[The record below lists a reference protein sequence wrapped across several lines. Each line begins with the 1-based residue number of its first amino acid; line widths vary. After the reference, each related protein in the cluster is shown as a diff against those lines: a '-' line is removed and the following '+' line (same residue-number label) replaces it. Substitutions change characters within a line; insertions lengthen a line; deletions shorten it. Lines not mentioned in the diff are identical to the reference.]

1 MTGSV
6 FLGQFEQMVMLTL
19 MQLGQDAHAITIRR
33 YLAEQAGHKVT
44 RGALYRT
51 LDRLESKGYI
61 DVETDEPTPERGGYS
76 RRRFF
81 VTKRGLAALKASHTA
96 LHVLSRGLDTVLRGP

>member
-1 MTGSV
+1 MTGSA

-19 MQLGQDAHAITIRR
+19 MQLRHDAHAITIRR
-33 YLAEQAGHKVT
+33 YLAEEAGHKVT

-61 DVETDEPTPERGGYS
+61 DFETDGPTPERGGYS

-81 VTKRGLAALKASHTA
+81 VTNSGLAALRASHGA
-96 LHVLSRGLDTVLRGP
+96 LHALSRGLEMVLREP

>member
-1 MTGSV
+1 MTGSA

-19 MQLGQDAHAITIRR
+19 MQLGDDAHAITIRQ
-33 YLAEQAGHKVT
+33 YLAEEVGHKVT

-61 DVETDEPTPERGGYS
+61 DFEIDDPTPERGGYS
-76 RRRFF
+76 RRRFW
-81 VTKRGLAALKASHTA
+81 VTDRGLAVLRASHSA
-96 LHVLSRGLDTVLRGP
+96 LHVLSRGLGAVLREP